1 MQIMKMAPIVI
12 EAESLLKSVICL
24 YLWAQEEKDMGKE
37 FLHCKENLQ
46 CRRLGSIPGSGRSPG
61 KGIGYPLQ

>member
-24 YLWAQEEKDMGKE
+24 YLWAQEEKDMG
-37 FLHCKENLQ
+37 
-46 CRRLGSIPGSGRSPG
+46 
-61 KGIGYPLQ
+61 